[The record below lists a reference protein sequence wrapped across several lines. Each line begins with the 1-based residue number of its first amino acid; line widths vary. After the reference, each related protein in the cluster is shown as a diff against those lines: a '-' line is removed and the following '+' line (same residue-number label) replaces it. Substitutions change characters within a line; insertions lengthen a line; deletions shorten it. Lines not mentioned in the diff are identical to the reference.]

1 MHNYTVALR
10 IWADGE
16 VLDLEGITNNLGI
29 TPTDTRRLGEYR
41 SSSSVWTQSMWGY
54 SADPSNE
61 PKNWDSLEEGLS
73 ALLNIF
79 MPLKKKIDEYAKK
92 CHVNLWCGHFTS
104 SFDGGPT
111 LSPEILKKLG
121 DFGVELFLD
130 SYSSSDEEY
139 SQVEGQQSH

>member
-1 MHNYTVALR
+1 
-10 IWADGE
+10 
-16 VLDLEGITNNLGI
+16 
-29 TPTDTRRLGEYR
+29 
-41 SSSSVWTQSMWGY
+41 MWGY
-54 SADPSNE
+54 SAYPTNR

-79 MPLKKKIDEYAKK
+79 MPLKKKIAEYAEKYD
-92 CHVNLWCGHFTS
+92 VNLWCGHFTS

-130 SYSSSDEEY
+130 TYFQSDEES
-139 SQVEGQQSH
+139 SQGEGQ